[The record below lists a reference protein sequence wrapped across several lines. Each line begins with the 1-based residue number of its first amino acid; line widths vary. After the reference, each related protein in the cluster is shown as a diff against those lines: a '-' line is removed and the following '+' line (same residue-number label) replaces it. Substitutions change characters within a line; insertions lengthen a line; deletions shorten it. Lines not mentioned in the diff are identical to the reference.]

1 MQNSTERNLNTYDYH
16 AKNILKEKNI
26 LVHLIKAFV
35 PEFRDM
41 PVQDIRQYIGLDPGE
56 VDNDLISQ
64 SGIGVDYEDE
74 FGKITSDISFELKLP
89 DGCRTDVRFM
99 IMMDIEPQ
107 DYRTKYSPVKRGIV
121 NISKMISSQQGR
133 YYSRMHYENV
143 QQVYSIWI
151 CFNPPRKEAGTIRTY
166 SFSETNILG
175 DYHEEKEEYDLAKV
189 IVINL
194 GRSADDTDAK
204 TKGEYYNEDIE
215 NTLRILNTIF
225 VSREPAKK
233 IIDDLT
239 QYGVRTTDT
248 MDGEVETMGYLGDVP
263 YHQGLNEGFD
273 KGMAK
278 GIEKNSIDTAM
289 RMIGMA
295 SFDDDTISSVSG
307 LPIEKVR
314 ELKASQTSDP

>member
-1 MQNSTERNLNTYDYH
+1 M
-16 AKNILKEKNI
+16 
-26 LVHLIKAFV
+26 
-35 PEFRDM
+35 
-41 PVQDIRQYIGLDPGE
+41 
-56 VDNDLISQ
+56 
-64 SGIGVDYEDE
+64 
-74 FGKITSDISFELKLP
+74 
-89 DGCRTDVRFM
+89 
-99 IMMDIEPQ
+99 
-107 DYRTKYSPVKRGIV
+107 
-121 NISKMISSQQGR
+121 
-133 YYSRMHYENV
+133 
-143 QQVYSIWI
+143 
-151 CFNPPRKEAGTIRTY
+151 
-166 SFSETNILG
+166 
-175 DYHEEKEEYDLAKV
+175 

-278 GIEKNSIDTAM
+278 GMSQGMAKGMAQGIEKNSIDTAM
-289 RMIGMA
+289 RMIGDGDL
-295 SFDDDTISSVSG
+295 SDEKISEYSG

-314 ELKASQTSDP
+314 ELKGQQPAPANRLTTT